1 MVHLKRLFLA
11 ALLAFVALPSFA
23 AGMSNTR
30 ENCLLDNEFR
40 AIQCTASTTICVGL
54 VTGTTTDA
62 STGAAPGTEAS
73 YTGYAR
79 AAYNASASGWKSS
92 NGTTSGASSGTS
104 GTTSNAN
111 IITIGSAATSG
122 PQVVTGFFLADSCT
136 VGGGNILYY
145 ATLTASKTINNGDPA
160 PTFAVDALTVQI
172 DN

>member
-1 MVHLKRLFLA
+1 MKFLHRLILAVAFAAA
-11 ALLAFVALPSFA
+11 ALPAFA

-30 ENCLLDNEFR
+30 ENCLADSEFR
-40 AIQCTASTTICVGL
+40 GIQCTANTTICVGL

-73 YTGYAR
+73 YTGYTR
-79 AAYNASASGWKSS
+79 TAYNASASGWKST
-92 NGTTSGASSGTS
+92 NGATSGASTGTS
-104 GTTSNAN
+104 GTVSNAN
-111 IITIGSAATSG
+111 IITVGGAATSG

-136 VGGGNILYY
+136 VGAGNILYY
-145 ATLTASKTINNGDPA
+145 AALTASKTINNGDPA